1 MAVIP
6 QPQTGSAE
14 RRALAAVTDRS
25 STRSGARGWKLV
37 AAGAGLLALAAI
49 AFAVREGQRNTRLAA
64 TQAAA
69 DARGDSLA
77 AQLIVRDSLL
87 AVAAKTE
94 ELTAVL
100 ATPDAHR
107 LPLLGQGVAR
117 GRLTASQG
125 KAVIAATGMTSVGA
139 DSTYALWLEN
149 DFGTRLLAELGNAR
163 DGWLLTGLPDDAFL
177 VGWAALTITAE
188 RKPPDSLPQGDVL
201 LEYRG
206 WMR

>member
-6 QPQTGSAE
+6 QAQAGSAE
-14 RRALAAVTDRS
+14 RRALASVTDLS
-25 STRSGARGWKLV
+25 TTRSGKHGWKL
-37 AAGAGLLALAAI
+37 ATAGAGLVALAAI
-49 AFAVREGQRNTRLAA
+49 AFAVREGQRNTELTA

-69 DARGDSLA
+69 AARGDSLA
-77 AQLIVRDSLL
+77 AQLSVRDSLL

-100 ATPDAHR
+100 AAPDAHR
-107 LPLLGQGVAR
+107 LPLLGEGVAR

-149 DFGTRLLAELGNAR
+149 DFGTRLLAELGNTR
-163 DGWLLTGLPDDAFL
+163 DGRLLTGLPDDAFL
-177 VGWAALTITAE
+177 VGWAALTITVE
-188 RKPPDSLPQGDVL
+188 RKPPDSLPRGEVL